1 LLSEKYRGGRMDYL
15 ALALLSLGLSVDDFG
30 VAFSLSLLM
39 PAKNF
44 KQFIANT
51 GKMAVAFS
59 ISTALFP
66 TLGWLI
72 GLAIYKWLASFGPWI
87 VLIVFTTVG
96 IWIIKEAL
104 EGEEPHYE
112 KISSFWAITAMGS
125 LGSIDEGAVG
135 ISFPF
140 LGIPIPWI
148 ILAIIT
154 ANTVLVFTASTLSIW
169 IKKMSQRT
177 PSIVAGIILITLG
190 VLKFLEL
197 AFGL

>member
-1 LLSEKYRGGRMDYL
+1 LLSQKYRDGRMDYL

-72 GLAIYKWLASFGPWI
+72 GLAIYKWLASLGPWI

-104 EGEEPHYE
+104 EEEQPNYE

-140 LGIPIPWI
+140 LGIPVLWI
-148 ILAIIT
+148 ILAIII

-177 PSIVAGIILITLG
+177 SSILSGIILITLG
-190 VLKFLEL
+190 VLKFLDL
-197 AFGL
+197 TLGL

>member
-1 LLSEKYRGGRMDYL
+1 MDYL

-72 GLAIYKWLASFGPWI
+72 GLAIYKWLASLGPWI

-104 EGEEPHYE
+104 EEEQPNYE

-154 ANTVLVFTASTLSIW
+154 ANTVLVFTASTLSNRV
-169 IKKMSQRT
+169 KKMSQRT
-177 PSIVAGIILITLG
+177 PSILSGIILISLG
-190 VLKFLEL
+190 VLKFLDL
-197 AFGL
+197 TLGL

>member
-1 LLSEKYRGGRMDYL
+1 MDYF
-15 ALALLSLGLSVDDFG
+15 ALALLSLGLSIDDFG

-39 PAKNF
+39 PAKNL

-104 EGEEPHYE
+104 EEEQPNYE

-140 LGIPIPWI
+140 LGIPISWI
-148 ILAIIT
+148 ILAIII
-154 ANTVLVFTASTLSIW
+154 ANTVLVFTASTMSIW
-169 IKKMSQRT
+169 IKKMSQRA
-177 PSIVAGIILITLG
+177 PSILSGIILITLG
-190 VLKFLEL
+190 VLKFLDL
-197 AFGL
+197 TLRL